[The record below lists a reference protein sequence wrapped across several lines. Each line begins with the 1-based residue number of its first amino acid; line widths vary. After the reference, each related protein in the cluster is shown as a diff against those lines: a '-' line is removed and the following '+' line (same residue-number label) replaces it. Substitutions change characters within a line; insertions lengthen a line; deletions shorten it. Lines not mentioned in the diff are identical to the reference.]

1 MTNLYV
7 HLTKD
12 QRDTI
17 EYLINKGENFTYIA
31 NAINVDRTTIS
42 KEIRR
47 NRNIKG
53 CGFSDFSENGI
64 SRALNRCEKLNKP
77 PYCCNNCKN
86 KRYCSLHLYY
96 NAKKAQTHYE
106 INISDS

>member
-42 KEIRR
+42 KEI
-47 NRNIKG
+47 
-53 CGFSDFSENGI
+53 
-64 SRALNRCEKLNKP
+64 NK
-77 PYCCNNCKN
+77 
-86 KRYCSLHLYY
+86 
-96 NAKKAQTHYE
+96 E
-106 INISDS
+106 

>member
-47 NRNIKG
+47 N
-53 CGFSDFSENGI
+53 SEPGKEP
-64 SRALNRCEKLNKP
+64 LVHK
-77 PYCCNNCKN
+77 
-86 KRYCSLHLYY
+86 
-96 NAKKAQTHYE
+96 
-106 INISDS
+106 